1 MTNSN
6 QEKHLLIVD
15 DSPYNIFVLQ
25 ELISFDPSL
34 KDYIVDTALNG
45 QEAIEKVR
53 EGGQKCKYSSIL
65 LDLHMPVMDGEEAA
79 TLLRQMEG
87 RGELDMS
94 ETKIVVL
101 SAINEDEFDRI
112 NHNKIFDY
120 FRKYKHILIYLK
132 YSAKTS

>member
-1 MTNSN
+1 
-6 QEKHLLIVD
+6 
-15 DSPYNIFVLQ
+15 
-25 ELISFDPSL
+25 
-34 KDYIVDTALNG
+34 
-45 QEAIEKVR
+45 
-53 EGGQKCKYSSIL
+53 
-65 LDLHMPVMDGEEAA
+65 
-79 TLLRQMEG
+79 MEG